1 MNRMKLLL
9 YAVCFA
15 ALVGCSPKYGVG
27 DYYEAE
33 GVRGVV
39 FSVTDAAAT
48 ERFCRSRRPRC
59 PGRRGA
65 ASMWSVRPTRI
76 TAR

>member
-9 YAVCFA
+9 YAVCFT

-39 FSVTDAAAT
+39 FSTV
-48 ERFCRSRRPRC
+48 RFCRSRRPRC